1 LHVLKFAAGFEKL
14 SAQQA
19 SFLQQSAH
27 QMRKIIAMLPV
38 AALAMVAAAAVAYAA
53 PIKIG
58 VGVLGPISPQTE
70 ADVDSLVA
78 ALPNVK
84 VVPIQPPGGVD
95 ACVKRFV
102 AGEADDRLDAVM
114 VVSLPPES
122 FQSQRDS
129 NEARFTGAYEI
140 WTLNLSTLAEDRHRF
155 TFTDSEPVIGGA
167 ASILAMPA
175 QLFAERATGKQ
186 LISTNQWQAFE
197 AVQTR
202 VESKLVA
209 ATKLYL
215 QNASIRDTVPLNPL
229 DTAKN
234 LLDRGDGEA
243 AMMVFKSAG
252 INNPDVQRMI
262 ANAQGQLRRSAAN
275 ALLGRTLGAMAGG
288 NPAQARVILADY
300 EKAPSAESSRADS
313 IRRVLAGA
321 PGPRADSTYD
331 GVIRSDVPTLD
342 HAAFV
347 AMIKQLFG
355 EQTGSVPNEV
365 IVGAKD
371 VTVQDKDAPQGLKE
385 QLDSYAAA
393 LGRSAWLM
401 SLKCGCDA
409 GAVLT
414 GEAVGEA
421 LLRAK
426 YSPSFKR
433 PHVGLP

>member
-1 LHVLKFAAGFEKL
+1 MGKITAIMLGAA
-14 SAQQA
+14 
-19 SFLQQSAH
+19 
-27 QMRKIIAMLPV
+27 II
-38 AALAMVAAAAVAYAA
+38 VAAAAPRAIAA

-58 VGVLGPISPQTE
+58 VGVIGPISPQTE
-70 ADVDSLVA
+70 ADIDSIVG

-84 VVPIQPPGGVD
+84 VVPIQPPGGID

-102 AGEADDRLDAVM
+102 AGAADDRLDAVM

-167 ASILAMPA
+167 AAILSMPA
-175 QLFAERATGKQ
+175 QLFVERATGKK
-186 LISTNQWQAFE
+186 LISSDQWQAY
-197 AVQTR
+197 
-202 VESKLVA
+202 A

-215 QNASIRDTVPLNPL
+215 QTASIRDTGPLSPL
-229 DTAKN
+229 ETAKN
-234 LLDRGDGEA
+234 LLDRGDGED
-243 AMMVFKSAG
+243 AMTVFKSAG
-252 INNPDVQRMI
+252 INNPEVQRMI

-288 NPAQARVILADY
+288 NAGAARIMLADY

-313 IRRVLAGA
+313 IRQVLAGVPDRHA
-321 PGPRADSTYD
+321 ESIYD
-331 GVIRSDVPTLD
+331 GVIRSDVPALD

-347 AMIKQLFG
+347 AMIKQLFS
-355 EQTGSVPNEV
+355 EQTGSIPNEV
-365 IVGAKD
+365 VVAAKD
-371 VTVQDKDAPQGLKE
+371 LTVEDKDAPHGLKV
-385 QLDSYAAA
+385 QLDSYAGA

-414 GEAVGEA
+414 GEAVGGA
-421 LLRAK
+421 ILKAS
-426 YSPSFKR
+426 YSPSFTR